1 MFLSFF
7 HCRVS
12 QITRRLRQHHN
23 QTVLDYKPQATP
35 AEQDRLMS
43 ILDLVKNSSNH
54 LPEKAGYDF
63 QQRCSEAGLQK
74 VGTAGTGGTGKKND
88 LLGKKC
94 LFSTLSYTFLMEN
107 LRFILVV
114 VRESYATNIAA
125 QQSSRT
131 PITEKSSKKR
141 FANLIGITEPH
152 ICDIILRVLLKGVE
166 NFCET

>member
-114 VRESYATNIAA
+114 VRGSKIHFAVLLWSDFPFR
-125 QQSSRT
+125 SSSSADNWG
-131 PITEKSSKKR
+131 PYIKKSLVGT
-141 FANLIGITEPH
+141 LIGTLFFFKIGT
-152 ICDIILRVLLKGVE
+152 K
-166 NFCET
+166 